1 MWQEAVRQE
10 EVGAGDAEC
19 AMYTFFTVHT
29 ESLEEMASHTETV
42 GVSLCTGRM
51 HCTVYTGRGEQERKV
66 KEWREKGFYILGGGG
81 GGEIWR

>member
-42 GVSLCTGRM
+42 GVSLCT
-51 HCTVYTGRGEQERKV
+51 
-66 KEWREKGFYILGGGG
+66 
-81 GGEIWR
+81 